1 MKEANPILK
10 DVSIE
15 DLPKTPAF
23 LKRAFFLYGFL
34 INFVINVIE
43 NEAVLRD
50 SLQRLETVGEL
61 YAPGMA
67 KDKQNRVILAS

>member
-1 MKEANPILK
+1 MKEANPVLK

-23 LKRAFFLYGFL
+23 LKRSFFLYGFL
-34 INFVINVIE
+34 INFVINVID

-50 SLQRLETVGEL
+50 SLQRLETEGEL

-67 KDKQNRVILAS
+67 KDKQIRVNINS